1 MSIQIPK
8 TPESAFKVMNNM
20 MKGQFS
26 TDEIVEFLRFFQRH
40 PMSAKFMNS
49 FLAAVKSNASYKID
63 TSEFTK
69 PIIDIAGT
77 GGDGKHTANIST
89 LTGLFCAATGLVN
102 VAKYGNRAASSLC
115 GSMDVLEAVGIPID
129 LEMGM
134 VTQYLTRFGFSPMF
148 ARSVYPGAKYVAE
161 VRAKLSGPS
170 IFNLLFPL
178 ARPITGSP
186 RFVFGVSD
194 LRQVKMIAD
203 VYALEENTRCLLV
216 RGADETDE
224 VSTTGSGETEYVLID
239 SGQIKRGQIDC
250 QKLFD
255 FKPTDLSEI
264 QVTSKEEAVELF
276 IKVCDPQA
284 NSSKISAIRQSVM
297 ANAAVALFIG
307 LDSKNMNID
316 GAKKYLAKLEQ
327 AFRSG
332 KVLQLIE
339 NLQAHKGGS
348 L

>member
-8 TPESAFKVMNNM
+8 TPESAFEVMNNM

-26 TDEIVEFLRFFQRH
+26 TDEIVEFLRIFQRH
-40 PMSAKFMNS
+40 PVPAKLMNS
-49 FLAAVKSNASYKID
+49 FLAAVKSNASYTID

-89 LTGLFCAATGLVN
+89 LTGLFCAATGLVS

-115 GSMDVLEAVGIPID
+115 GSMDVLEAVGIAID
-129 LEMGM
+129 LEIGRI
-134 VTQYLTRFGFSPMF
+134 TQNLIKFGFSPMF

-161 VRAKLSGPS
+161 ARGKLSGPS

-178 ARPITGSP
+178 ARPMTGSP

-194 LRQVKMIAD
+194 LKKVKMIAD
-203 VYALEENTRCLLV
+203 IYVLEENIRCLLV
-216 RGADETDE
+216 HGTDGIDEI
-224 VSTTGSGETEYVLID
+224 STTGSGETEYVLID
-239 SGQIKRGQIDC
+239 SRQIKQGKIDC
-250 QKLFD
+250 QKLFN
-255 FKPTDLSEI
+255 FKPTQLSEI

-276 IKVCDPQA
+276 IKVSDPQA

-316 GAKKYLAKLEQ
+316 GAKKYLTKLDQ

-332 KVLQLIE
+332 KVLKLIE
-339 NLQAHKGGS
+339 NLRAHKGES